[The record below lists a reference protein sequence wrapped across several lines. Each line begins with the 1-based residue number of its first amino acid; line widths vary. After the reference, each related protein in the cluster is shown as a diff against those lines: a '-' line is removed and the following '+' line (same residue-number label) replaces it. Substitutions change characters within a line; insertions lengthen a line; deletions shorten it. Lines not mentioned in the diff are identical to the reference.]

1 MGGSKGH
8 NVDIAIPDLLT
19 SVPVLAGL
27 GTLVLVLI
35 IAMVFFLVRRR
46 GSAAGSRASRTPHVE
61 EGDLHQ
67 VERGLAVQ
75 LHRRWQ
81 DLQRDFVDAPA
92 DTLHRAEALVAEAMR
107 ARGYPATDADGRR
120 ELLEKHEPAHMERY
134 RRLRELQDTDAS
146 TEERRQA
153 FLQARVLFDALLR
166 DGVQGQPRL
175 FAAS

>member
-1 MGGSKGH
+1 MGGSKGD

-19 SVPVLAGL
+19 SAPVLAGL
-27 GTLVLVLI
+27 GALVLVLI
-35 IAMVFFLVRRR
+35 AALVFFLVRRR
-46 GSAAGSRASRTPHVE
+46 ASGTGTRASRTPHVDE
-61 EGDLHQ
+61 ADLHQ

-92 DTLHRAEALVAEAMR
+92 DTLQRAEALVAEAMR
-107 ARGYPATDADGRR
+107 ARGYPATDADGRL
-120 ELLEKHEPAHMERY
+120 ELLEDHEPAHVERY
-134 RRLRELQDTDAS
+134 RRLRGLQDTDAS
-146 TEERRQA
+146 TEDRRQA

-166 DGVQGQPRL
+166 DGVAGQPRL